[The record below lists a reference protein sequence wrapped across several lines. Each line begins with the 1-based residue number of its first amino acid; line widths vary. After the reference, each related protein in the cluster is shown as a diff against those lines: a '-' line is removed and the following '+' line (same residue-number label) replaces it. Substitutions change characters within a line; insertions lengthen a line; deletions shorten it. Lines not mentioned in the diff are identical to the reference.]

1 MCMILISEVRKRKPE
16 FGWKVIEKHWDSG
29 FVTPY
34 QGMRIEK
41 GKTYHTRYEDEKGIY
56 VFLNKADAVKMK
68 NWIGVRHGR
77 YRFNLARVRL
87 GNHIWKGTVD
97 PHDGFTDLKLEYFYT
112 TNAIE
117 VLDIED

>member
-1 MCMILISEVRKRKPE
+1 MCMIDVLEVKTRKPK
-16 FGWKVIEKHWDSG
+16 FGWKVIEKQFDG
-29 FVTPY
+29 FMTPY

-87 GNHIWKGTVD
+87 GNHIWKGAVD